1 VSGRDEDGKG
11 DYFHYQREEKKQE
24 YVEANTLLMNL
35 IRDKLSFTGTKYVC
49 GIGEYG
55 ACTVPILSC

>member
-1 VSGRDEDGKG
+1 M
-11 DYFHYQREEKKQE
+11 KKTIQFVINGVRRKLS
-24 YVEANTLLMNL
+24 VEPNELLMNC
-35 IRDKLSFTGTKYVC
+35 IRDQLHLTGTKYVC